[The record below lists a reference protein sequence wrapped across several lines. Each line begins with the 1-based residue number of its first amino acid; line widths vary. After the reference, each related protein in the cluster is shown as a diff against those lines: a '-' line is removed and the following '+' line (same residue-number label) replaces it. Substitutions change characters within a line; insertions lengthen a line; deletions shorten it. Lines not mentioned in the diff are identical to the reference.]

1 MLTQLKILNSDFSAF
16 WDKLKDIFVNSSIK
30 DYIEIIL
37 VTAVL
42 FIGFKFI
49 KGRKAGALL
58 VGIVICLVLVAISK
72 VLEFHSM
79 LYVFES
85 IIGYGPLVII
95 VLFQPEIRDVFEK
108 LGNGSINGI
117 LTFGDKKQKNEL
129 YSKVIENICK
139 AVKELS
145 AESTGALIAIE
156 RTTGLGDIV
165 HTGIVL
171 NADVNAS
178 LLRNI
183 FFNKAPLHDGAVVIS
198 DGKIQAA
205 SCYLP
210 LTKRTDVDPDLG
222 TRHRAGI
229 GMSEVSDAIIIIV
242 SEETGS
248 ISIAYDCSLRRDITT
263 YDLRSFLNETI
274 LKINSTTEQ

>member
-1 MLTQLKILNSDFSAF
+1 MLNLFKISGADFADF
-16 WDKLKDIFVNSSIK
+16 WHKLCDIFLDASIK
-30 DYIEIIL
+30 DWIEILL
-37 VTAVL
+37 VTSVL
-42 FIGFKFI
+42 FIAFKFI

-58 VGIVICLVLVAISK
+58 VGIVICLFLVAISK
-72 VLEFHSM
+72 VFEFHSM

-85 IIGYGPLVII
+85 ILGYGPLVII

-117 LTFGDKKQKNEL
+117 LTFGEKKQKKEL

-145 AESTGALIAIE
+145 EESTGALIAIE

-165 HTGIVL
+165 HTGIL
-171 NADVNAS
+171 INADVNAS
-178 LLRNI
+178 LIRNI

-210 LTKRTDVDPDLG
+210 LTTRTDVDPDLG

-229 GMSEVSDAIIIIV
+229 GMSEVSDAIVIIV
-242 SEETGS
+242 SEETGA
-248 ISIAYDCSLRRDITT
+248 ISIAYDCSLKRNVTMFE
-263 YDLRSFLNETI
+263 LRSFLNETI
-274 LKINSTTEQ
+274 LKISSTPEQ

>member
-1 MLTQLKILNSDFSAF
+1 MLNLFKISGADFADF
-16 WDKLKDIFVNSSIK
+16 WHKLCDIFLDTSIK
-30 DYIEIIL
+30 DWIEILL
-37 VTAVL
+37 VTSVL
-42 FIGFKFI
+42 FIAFKFI

-58 VGIVICLVLVAISK
+58 VGIVICLFLVAISK
-72 VLEFHSM
+72 VFEFHSM

-85 IIGYGPLVII
+85 ILGYGPLVII

-117 LTFGDKKQKNEL
+117 LTFGEKKQKKEL

-145 AESTGALIAIE
+145 EESTGALIAIE

-165 HTGIVL
+165 HTGIL
-171 NADVNAS
+171 INADVNAS
-178 LLRNI
+178 LIRNI

-229 GMSEVSDAIIIIV
+229 GMSEVSDAIVIIV
-242 SEETGS
+242 SEETGA
-248 ISIAYDCSLRRDITT
+248 ISIAYDCSLKRNVTMFE
-263 YDLRSFLNETI
+263 LRSFLNETI
-274 LKINSTTEQ
+274 LKISSTAEQ